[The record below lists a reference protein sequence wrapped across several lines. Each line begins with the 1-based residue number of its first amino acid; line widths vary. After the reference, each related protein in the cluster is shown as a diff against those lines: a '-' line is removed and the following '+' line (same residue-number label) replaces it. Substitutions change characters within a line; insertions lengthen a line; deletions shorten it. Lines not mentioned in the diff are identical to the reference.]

1 MDFQSLVEKEK
12 EKRST
17 LLGSI
22 QPEPA
27 QYRQNAPA
35 RSLALA
41 SLHRDPWLFE
51 QLLKTPPYCI
61 SVSPTSPVRP
71 LPFLFFTTRD
81 PRSWTATGRASAS
94 SYWPKYATA
103 SALAWLTLNLTPNN
117 RFTSFNCKV

>member
-17 LLGSI
+17 VLGSI

-35 RSLALA
+35 LA

-51 QLLKTPPYCI
+51 QLVKTPPYCI
-61 SVSPTSPVRP
+61 SVSLTSLVRP
-71 LPFLFFTTRD
+71 LPFLLFTTRD
-81 PRSWTATGRASAS
+81 PRS
-94 SYWPKYATA
+94 
-103 SALAWLTLNLTPNN
+103 
-117 RFTSFNCKV
+117 